1 MRRLS
6 NAIQDDGCAGVSGR
20 RFAALRRYL
29 SEADAAG
36 NVLPSLPAALQC
48 KASST
53 SHFTRTYLG
62 LRWPNVCKIE
72 KYAYMLRI
80 QKLKRVLSA
89 RASLPLPSQI
99 PELALCV
106 SMCVCE
112 IVSVS
117 ALRAEEAENSPRQ
130 RLPVCPPPVQ
140 LHTVGLNPT
149 KGGITVKQLQGRGGG
164 NPRHNRACQ
173 PTPPRPTSSFWT
185 QCGRMRAPQ
194 MAKGGRGGVRKIRVQ
209 TSPYDQEHYVC

>member
-1 MRRLS
+1 MSPNCVQTGSLIFLLNSTNYKNIAMPCLHLLYIMRQFSS

-29 SEADAAG
+29 SEAHAAG

-48 KASST
+48 RASST

-106 SMCVCE
+106 SARVCV
-112 IVSVS
+112 
-117 ALRAEEAENSPRQ
+117 
-130 RLPVCPPPVQ
+130 
-140 LHTVGLNPT
+140 
-149 KGGITVKQLQGRGGG
+149 
-164 NPRHNRACQ
+164 
-173 PTPPRPTSSFWT
+173 
-185 QCGRMRAPQ
+185 
-194 MAKGGRGGVRKIRVQ
+194 
-209 TSPYDQEHYVC
+209 